1 MAEKTQ
7 YLLIGGGLAS
17 ACAAE
22 SIRERDPAGSVEII
36 SGEAYFAYHRPP
48 LSKSYLIEGDWE
60 PSDTYHHEEDWYDE
74 NNVSFRSGVRA
85 TGLDL
90 RGQTATLSTG
100 ETLTYEKLLLATGAQ
115 LIKLNVPGSDL
126 EGLYYL
132 REIPDSDA
140 LIKASEA
147 SERVVVVG
155 GGFIGL
161 ELASAF
167 QQRGLDVTLV
177 YMEEHAWEQMLS
189 PEISQWLAD
198 YYRSKEIT
206 LMSRSQVAAFRGLSQ
221 VETVVLKSGE
231 ELFTDMVALGIG
243 VRPDLTLVT
252 GTPLEGDNGVP
263 VNEYLEADVPGVY
276 AAGDIAWYQD
286 IIFNKRRR
294 VEHWDTA
301 KGHGEVAGANM
312 AGDHQCYRE
321 LPYFFS
327 DLFDLEFEFV
337 GDFDLKPDR
346 VDFTDNLSDN
356 TFIARYFQ
364 NNRIFAAVFV
374 GREEEEVEAVKNEIL
389 EVYKQ

>member
-22 SIRERDPAGSVEII
+22 SIREHDPQGSVAII
-36 SGEAYFAYHRPP
+36 SSEAYFPYHRPP
-48 LSKSYLIEGDWE
+48 LSKGYLIEGDWE

-74 NNVSFRSGVRA
+74 NNVTFRGGVRA
-85 TGLDL
+85 RGLDL
-90 RGQTATLSTG
+90 NNRTVTLSTG
-100 ETLTYEKLLLATGAQ
+100 EIIAYEKLLLATGAA

-126 EGLYYL
+126 EELYFL
-132 REIPDSDA
+132 RAIPDSDT
-140 LIKASEA
+140 LIKASEVA
-147 SERVVVVG
+147 EQVVVVG

-167 QQRGLDVTLV
+167 QQRELDVTLV
-177 YMEEHAWEQMLS
+177 YMEEHPWEQMLS

-198 YYRSKEIT
+198 YYRSKGIT
-206 LMSRSQVAAFRGLSQ
+206 LMNRSQVAEFRGSGK

-231 ELFTDMVALGIG
+231 ELTADMVALGIG
-243 VRPDLTLVT
+243 VRPDLTLVK
-252 GTPLEGDNGVP
+252 GTPLEGDNGIP
-263 VNEYLEADVPGVY
+263 VDEYLETDLAGVY
-276 AAGDIAWYQD
+276 AAGDIAWYRD
-286 IIFNKRRR
+286 VIFNKRRR

-312 AGDHQCYRE
+312 AGEHQPYRE

-337 GDFDLKPDR
+337 GDFDLRPDR
-346 VDFTDNLSDN
+346 VDFTDELAEN
-356 TFIARYFQ
+356 TFTARYFQ
-364 NNRIFAAVFV
+364 NDRIFAAVFV
-374 GREEEEVEAVKNEIL
+374 GREEEEVEVVKAEIL
-389 EVYKQ
+389 DAYKQ